1 MFVREE
7 DDRRRAIGEL
17 FGKALWVDRDLRFE
31 RYFVPSLVMLDHNC
45 YCSALEWGL
54 TDGKLDQPV

>member
-1 MFVREE
+1 MT
-7 DDRRRAIGEL
+7 GEGRSVSF